1 MTFKKIHRRADLP
14 QFQGLQARAASSEA
28 VTTAGGTTYR
38 GPSVI
43 EPTGPPIVNNAS
55 SSSTPA
61 AAGATTTTS
70 AGAATGTSTTSAT
83 SAVTSATAAPT
94 TAVPTTPPAGN
105 TVQSAHVSNT
115 PAVVATT
122 RTTRVVTAS
131 SSAASATTTS
141 TDSGMGLGSIAGI
154 AVAAIIAIGVAS
166 AFIIWLIKRRNKNR
180 DIDEEPFN
188 RNSFLRNSTA
198 IPDDDA
204 PLPSRVRPSPGPAM
218 SERTP
223 TPLYG
228 QQQQFGADPGF
239 NYATQPSYGAVP
251 GQPFSPNPFGPGG
264 APATPLPHSPGFG
277 TAYDQQGYNHGGYQ
291 ELTRGGPGGMH
302 EYPPSPAS
310 RGFSPALE
318 NPHSPGYTGHESFP
332 MPPATVAGGAQFD
345 EHGHEIQHRSM
356 TPAQHGQV
364 VSVRNS
370 LHNGRETPVQ
380 LGFAPAP
387 HAGAPGAHAPAHG
400 RAPGQRPETVYDD
413 DDAYG
418 GI

>member
-14 QFQGLQARAASSEA
+14 QFQDLQARAPA
-28 VTTAGGTTYR
+28 TTTTTTVNGAGS
-38 GPSVI
+38 GPNVV
-43 EPTGPPIVNNAS
+43 EPTGPPTVNGAHSSTTSAAAAISTPSSAS
-55 SSSTPA
+55 SSSVV
-61 AAGATTTTS
+61 TT
-70 AGAATGTSTTSAT
+70 TSTTSA
-83 SAVTSATAAPT
+83 AATT
-94 TAVPTTPPAGN
+94 TAVPTTPPAAS
-105 TVQSAHVSNT
+105 TTPVAHVSST
-115 PAVVATT
+115 PVVVT
-122 RTTRVVTAS
+122 RTSRLTVSAS
-131 SSAASATTTS
+131 SSTASATSTS
-141 TDSGMGLGSIAGI
+141 NDSSSMGLGSIAGI
-154 AVAAIIAIGVAS
+154 AAAAIIAIGVGT
-166 AFIIWLIKRRNKNR
+166 AFIIWLIRRRKKNH

-204 PLPSRVRPSPGPAM
+204 PLPSRIRPTPPGPAM

-228 QQQQFGADPGF
+228 QQQAFGADPGF

-251 GQPFSPNPFGPGG
+251 GQTFSPSPFGPGG

-277 TAYDQQGYNHGGYQ
+277 TAYDQQGFNHGGYQ
-291 ELTRGGPGGMH
+291 ELTRGPGMH
-302 EYPPSPAS
+302 DYPPSPAS
-310 RGFSPALE
+310 RGFSPQLE

-332 MPPATVAGGAQFD
+332 MPPPNVAGGAQFD

-356 TPAQHGQV
+356 TPAQQGQV

-370 LHNGRETPVQ
+370 LHNGTPVQ

-387 HAGAPGAHAPAHG
+387 HAGAPGAPAPAHG

-413 DDAYG
+413 EDAYG

>member
-1 MTFKKIHRRADLP
+1 
-14 QFQGLQARAASSEA
+14 
-28 VTTAGGTTYR
+28 
-38 GPSVI
+38 
-43 EPTGPPIVNNAS
+43 
-55 SSSTPA
+55 
-61 AAGATTTTS
+61 
-70 AGAATGTSTTSAT
+70 
-83 SAVTSATAAPT
+83 
-94 TAVPTTPPAGN
+94 
-105 TVQSAHVSNT
+105 
-115 PAVVATT
+115 
-122 RTTRVVTAS
+122 
-131 SSAASATTTS
+131 
-141 TDSGMGLGSIAGI
+141 MGLGSIAGI
-154 AVAAIIAIGVAS
+154 AAAAIIAIGVGT
-166 AFIIWLIKRRNKNR
+166 AFVIWLIKRRNKNH

-204 PLPSRVRPSPGPAM
+204 PLPSRIRPPPGPAM

-228 QQQQFGADPGF
+228 QQQTFGAEPGF

-277 TAYDQQGYNHGGYQ
+277 TAYDQQGFNQGGYQ

-310 RGFSPALE
+310 RGFEPHLE

-332 MPPATVAGGAQFD
+332 MPPGSAGGAQFD
-345 EHGHEIQHRSM
+345 EHGHEVQHRSM
-356 TPAQHGQV
+356 SPAQHGQV

-370 LHNGRETPVQ
+370 LHNGTPVQ

-387 HAGAPGAHAPAHG
+387 HAGAPAHG